1 MPEYD
6 RPREKMIKKGPRVL
20 SNLELIAAMLGSGL
34 EGRDV
39 YSIARDIAALL
50 EKGLKNLTLDK
61 LQTINGVG
69 PGRACHILA
78 AVEFSRRFLV
88 QEGIKIIN
96 DKDVLT
102 QVPELQTKKQ
112 EMFLVLT
119 LDGASHLIQKRILFI
134 GTLNQ
139 SIVHP
144 REVFTGALND
154 CAANIIL
161 VHNHP
166 SGPSDPSQEDIALT
180 KRLVAA
186 GRLMGISVLDHII
199 VGKKDHFSFQK
210 KGLIETL
217 V

>member
-1 MPEYD
+1 
-6 RPREKMIKKGPRVL
+6 MIKKGAKSL
-20 SNLELIAAMLGSGL
+20 SNLELIAAMLGHGM
-34 EGRDV
+34 EGRDI
-39 YSIARDIAALL
+39 YSIAGDIAALL
-50 EKGLKNLTLDK
+50 EKDLNNLSIQKLKG
-61 LQTINGVG
+61 IEGVG
-69 PGRACHILA
+69 LVRACQLVA
-78 AVEFSRRFLV
+78 AVEFARRFLV
-88 QEGIKIIN
+88 QDGIKIVN
-96 DKDVLT
+96 DKDVLK
-102 QVPELQTKKQ
+102 QVPELLEKKQ
-112 EMFLVLT
+112 EVFLTLT
-119 LDGASHLIQKRILFI
+119 LDGANHLIQKRLLFI

-154 CAANIIL
+154 CAASIIL

-180 KRLVAA
+180 KRLLAA
-186 GRLMGISVLDHII
+186 GRLMGIDVVDHII